1 MKPTTP
7 FGQLPLLSVVEKGVA
22 VFHVAQ
28 TTAIINYVGKVSGI
42 EGENNLFALSQQLL
56 AEVRRD
62 LWRHGHNPPAM
73 RLHTSLTPLTPLPR
87 CPPPP
92 QGEDIYN
99 LMVKYVPTLY
109 KRLSSPGI
117 TTTKG
122 TRSDYDHFFSETL
135 PKHLT
140 QIQTLIT
147 TSSRQTQ
154 REGEGFLPGEL
165 YLFSI
170 IHQACLVAPFIA
182 LFPGLQAWYRAI
194 LNSESTQ
201 KVLCGES
208 KMGVLNQYFQADE
221 SDDVCKVAD
230 ERS

>member
-1 MKPTTP
+1 
-7 FGQLPLLSVVEKGVA
+7 
-22 VFHVAQ
+22 
-28 TTAIINYVGKVSGI
+28 
-42 EGENNLFALSQQLL
+42 
-56 AEVRRD
+56 
-62 LWRHGHNPPAM
+62 
-73 RLHTSLTPLTPLPR
+73 
-87 CPPPP
+87 
-92 QGEDIYN
+92 
-99 LMVKYVPTLY
+99 MVKYVPTLY

-122 TRSDYDHFFSETL
+122 TRSDYDHFFSESL

-154 REGEGFLPGEL
+154 CEGEGFLPGEL

-182 LFPGLQAWYRAI
+182 LFPDLQAWYRAI

-208 KMGVLNQYFQADE
+208 KMGLLNQYFQADE